1 MTGIIKTIAMGGGLG
16 VALLAGGCVLAPAER
31 SAEQERV
38 DRAGQIYEAAPASRP
53 VEPLRADAT
62 WQQVLQRALL
72 CNGELESSYF
82 DWQAAMARVQQAGAY
97 PNVNLQLGFE
107 YMFSSDSMSAWD
119 RTTISGKLDGLEFPL
134 KTAKRGKIALQEARA
149 AGDRFAAKRFE
160 IQRRVI
166 SEYLN
171 WALLAQRLRIGQE
184 NLELLRLLTQTA
196 ADRLQAGGQQQDLLK
211 AQIQQ
216 RLAENELHNLESQVP
231 QIRSTLNAMMG
242 RPATAE
248 LALPSQLP
256 PARVLAADDAALIAT
271 AATGNPELAALAR
284 RVEGRQDALE
294 LARMAYI
301 PDINPMAALTGDLS
315 RMLGAMVMVP
325 TNFVGIEGAIK
336 EARAML
342 RGTEAIARQTGLDKS
357 AQFVAALFALRNNER
372 QVDLLEKRILPAAGQ
387 VLDSSRQ
394 AYAAGSVPFTELIDS
409 QRTLLEVKL
418 MLVEARAAR
427 EQRLAEMEQLA
438 GVDVE
443 RLSQDFSRGPLTPSP
458 GTPAEGG
465 GEGSTRELTGSDN
478 HSLTN

>member
-1 MTGIIKTIAMGGGLG
+1 MTGLIKTIVVAGGLAL
-16 VALLAGGCVLAPAER
+16 ALLAGGCVLAPAER

-38 DRAGQIYEAAPASRP
+38 DRAGKVYQSPPTSRP
-53 VEPLRADAT
+53 VEPLPANAT
-62 WQQVLQRALL
+62 WKQVLRRALL

-97 PNVNLQLGFE
+97 PNVDLQLGFE
-107 YMFSSDSMSAWD
+107 YMFSSQSMSAWD
-119 RTTISGKLDGLEFPL
+119 RTTLSAELDGLEFPT
-134 KTAKRGKIALQEARA
+134 KTARRGKIALEEARA

-166 SEYLN
+166 SGYLD
-171 WALLAQRLRIGQE
+171 WALLAQRLRIGRE

-196 ADRLQAGGQQQDLLK
+196 ANRLQAGGQQQDLLK

-216 RLAENELHNLESQVP
+216 RLAENELQNLESLEP
-231 QIRSTLNAMMG
+231 QLRSTLNAAMG

-248 LALPSQLP
+248 LALPDQLP
-256 PARVLAADDAALIAT
+256 DARILSADDATLIAM
-271 AATGNPELAALAR
+271 AATGNPELSALAR
-284 RVEGRQDALE
+284 QVEGRKDALE

-301 PDINPMAALTGDLS
+301 PNINPMAALTGDMS

-342 RGTEAIARQTGLDKS
+342 RGTEAIAHQAGLDKS
-357 AQFVAALFALRNNER
+357 AQFVAALFAMRNNQR
-372 QVDLLEKRILPAAGQ
+372 QVELLEHRILPAARQ

-418 MLVEARAAR
+418 MLVEAKASR
-427 EQRLAEMEQLA
+427 EQRLAEMEELA

-443 RLSQDFSRGPLTPSP
+443 RMGVNEKPEQQVQP
-458 GTPAEGG
+458 
-465 GEGSTRELTGSDN
+465 
-478 HSLTN
+478 